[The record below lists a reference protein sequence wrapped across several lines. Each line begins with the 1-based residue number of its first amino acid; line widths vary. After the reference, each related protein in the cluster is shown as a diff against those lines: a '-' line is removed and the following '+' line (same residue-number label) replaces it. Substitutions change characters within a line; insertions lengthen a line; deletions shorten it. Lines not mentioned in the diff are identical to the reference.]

1 MPLRQTG
8 LSTKMMVLGFGMVL
22 CFSIVLVWA
31 YKRIETK
38 IYEDRQDQIR
48 GVTEVAFSLMTEYE
62 GRIKTGELTLEEAKK
77 RAALRVKNLRYSG
90 QEYFWINDLTPRM
103 VMHPF
108 KPELDGQDL
117 SGNKDPD
124 GKALFMEMVKTCK
137 ENGAGFVHYMWPKPG
152 ESKPVPKISF
162 VKLFEPWGWIVG
174 SGVYVDDIQAELSK
188 FRRVFLG
195 AALLVGIGGLLL
207 TWLLARKTARPI
219 MGAVDGLLASS
230 DSIAAAAV
238 QISSAS
244 QQLAEGAS
252 EQAAAIEETSASL
265 EEIAS
270 TTRKNAE
277 NAGYADKL
285 MKDTN
290 EIVERANHS
299 MQDLTSSMREISAA
313 SEQTQKIVK
322 TIDEIA
328 FQTNLLALNAA
339 VEAARAGE
347 AGAGFAVVADE
358 VRNLAMRAAESARN
372 TGELIE
378 STVKKIRVGVDLV
391 QQTNQEFN
399 EVTSMVTKSG
409 ELVGEIAAA
418 SHEQAQGIEHLNQA
432 VQEMDKVVQRNAASA
447 EETASIT
454 GEMNAQSGL
463 VKDMVGGLAALVS
476 SGARSA
482 GSRKKA
488 DAAPPKAASTPG
500 RSVQAGR
507 PPARNRGNGHRAPVM
522 KPTPKQLPPES
533 VIPFEEDLRDF

>member
-1 MPLRQTG
+1 
-8 LSTKMMVLGFGMVL
+8 MMVLGVGMVL
-22 CFSIVLVWA
+22 CFSMVLIWA

-38 IYEDRQDQIR
+38 IYEDRQAQIR

-62 GRIKTGELTLEEAKK
+62 ARIKTGELTLEEAKK

-108 KPELDGQDL
+108 RPELDGQDL
-117 SGNKDPD
+117 SGSKDPD
-124 GKALFMEMVKTCK
+124 GKALFVEMVRTCK
-137 ENGAGFVHYMWPKPG
+137 ENGAGFVDYMWPKPG
-152 ESKPVPKISF
+152 ASKPVPKISF

-174 SGVYVDDIQAELSK
+174 SGVYVDDIEAELSII
-188 FRRVFLG
+188 RRAFLG
-195 AALLVGIGGLLL
+195 AALFLGIGGLLL

-285 MKDTN
+285 MKNTN

-299 MQDLTSSMREISAA
+299 MQSLTSSMTEISGA

-358 VRNLAMRAAESARN
+358 VRNLAMRAAESARS

-418 SHEQAQGIEHLNQA
+418 SHEQAQGIDHLNQA

-454 GEMNAQSGL
+454 GEMNAQSAL
-463 VKDMVGGLAALVS
+463 VKDMVGGLATLVG
-476 SGARSA
+476 SGAHSA
-482 GSRKKA
+482 DVSGKQ
-488 DAAPPKAASTPG
+488 DGAPPKAANPPR

-507 PPARNRGNGHRAPVM
+507 PSAKNGGNGNRSAVM
-522 KPTPKQLPPES
+522 KTTPKQLPPER
-533 VIPFEEDLRDF
+533 VIPFEEDFRDF

>member
-1 MPLRQTG
+1 MALRKSS
-8 LSTKMMVLGFGMVL
+8 LSAKMITLGVSGVV
-22 CFSIVLVWA
+22 CFSLVLFWA
-31 YKRIETK
+31 YTRIESK
-38 IYEDRQDQIR
+38 IYEDRKAKIQ
-48 GVTEVAFSLMTEYE
+48 GVTEVAFSLMIEYDA
-62 GRIKTGELTLEEAKK
+62 RVKSGEFSIDEAQR

-90 QEYFWINDLTPRM
+90 EEYFWINDLAPKM
-103 VMHPF
+103 IMHPF
-108 KPELDGQDL
+108 KPELDGKDL
-117 SGNKDPD
+117 SGNKDPN
-124 GKALFMEMVKTCK
+124 GKALFIEFAKTCK
-137 ENGAGFVHYMWPKPG
+137 ENGAGFVDYMWPKPG
-152 ESKPVPKISF
+152 ESAPVPKISF

-174 SGVYVDDIQAELSK
+174 SGVYVDDIQKELA
-188 FRRVFLG
+188 RIRWVFLG
-195 AALLVGIGGLLL
+195 AAMLLGLGGLLA
-207 TWLLARKTARPI
+207 TWLLARSTARPI
-219 MGAVDGLLASS
+219 MGAVEGLMESAGN
-230 DSIAAAAV
+230 INAAAG
-238 QISSAS
+238 QISAAS

-285 MKDTN
+285 MKNTH
-290 EIVERANHS
+290 EIVGRANVS
-299 MQDLTSSMREISAA
+299 MQSLTSSMQEISAA

-378 STVKKIRVGVDLV
+378 STVRKIQVGVGLV

-418 SHEQAQGIEHLNQA
+418 SIEQAQGIDHLNQA
-432 VQEMDKVVQRNAASA
+432 VQEMDKVVQQNAASA

-454 GEMNAQSGL
+454 RDMNAQSEMVEKLVVGLSGL
-463 VKDMVGGLAALVS
+463 VGSGSQATIPSKRPQMPGRAQAKAARPAQQLLKSSNGGN
-476 SGARSA
+476 
-482 GSRKKA
+482 GSRA
-488 DAAPPKAASTPG
+488 
-500 RSVQAGR
+500 
-507 PPARNRGNGHRAPVM
+507 NVM
-522 KPTPKQLPPES
+522 KGQPKQVQPQQ
-533 VIPFEEDLRDF
+533 VIPFEEDLQDF